1 MSIYDE
7 TVITDVMKKSI
18 TSKSSGDLRDQIQAN
33 VNEALEMCKTE
44 EQLQVLLR
52 IATSM
57 KSMAV
62 AMTSKNENSL
72 TPVSKKRGNIDC
84 QNRYFSTKKRK
95 KLEQS
100 QSTKKRNNLEQYSM
114 TSDEKNEFSA
124 ALVLSNL

>member
-1 MSIYDE
+1 
-7 TVITDVMKKSI
+7 
-18 TSKSSGDLRDQIQAN
+18 
-33 VNEALEMCKTE
+33 
-44 EQLQVLLR
+44 
-52 IATSM
+52 
-57 KSMAV
+57 MAV

-84 QNRYFSTKKRK
+84 QKRYFSTKKRK

-100 QSTKKRNNLEQYSM
+100 QSSKKRNNLEQYSM